1 MSQPS
6 ATQVLLHLP
15 DIAEGNRKACVPVA
29 RDRVARLVMIF
40 VLLFFGTQ
48 GAHAKFDLSH
58 SSWDYSQPLGLTAQ
72 TAGELAAGKASI
84 DFLDY
89 DWRLNG
95 PTEARRGVKP

>member
-40 VLLFFGTQ
+40 VLLFAGPKALMRSSISATQVGT
-48 GAHAKFDLSH
+48 
-58 SSWDYSQPLGLTAQ
+58 TASPW
-72 TAGELAAGKASI
+72 A
-84 DFLDY
+84 
-89 DWRLNG
+89 
-95 PTEARRGVKP
+95 